1 MLLGHS
7 GSSLD
12 PNMHLPSAKY
22 LQCVGSCLGVVAVH
36 VCCAMGAPKKSVVGG
51 SRHRRRVAGVH
62 VPVRTVWPWRWMVTV
77 VASKNA
83 VQSLSQSCP
92 MEIRDPDVRVG
103 KMCAVQASSGRKG
116 IWRLAVWLDVM
127 VLPSGSMMT
136 RLGLAM
142 ILLEYGALMV
152 R

>member
-1 MLLGHS
+1 M
-7 GSSLD
+7 
-12 PNMHLPSAKY
+12 
-22 LQCVGSCLGVVAVH
+22 
-36 VCCAMGAPKKSVVGG
+36 
-51 SRHRRRVAGVH
+51 AGDR
-62 VPVRTVWPWRWMVTV
+62 VPVRTVCPWRWMVTV
-77 VASKNA
+77 VVSKMA

-92 MEIRDPDVRVG
+92 MEMRDPDVRVG

-116 IWRLAVWLDVM
+116 MWRLAVWLDVM

-142 ILLEYGALMV
+142 VLLVYGVLMV